1 MPIYEIEGKR
11 VQTDT
16 PLSEDEIDEIG
27 ASIRAQQEVAP
38 AAPQEQALGTVDTGN
53 ITSGYMMGLKDP
65 ITAGAQMLPRG
76 LEAVTSA
83 GGYYPNMVSKF
94 FADEA
99 ARVDAM
105 AAEEEKRYQAA
116 RAMQGREGIDLQRM
130 TGNVVN
136 PANLAI
142 GMRGAQLLRGSPW
155 LQAAGTGAAASM
167 LQPVTDTTED
177 SFGEQKA
184 KQAAIGG
191 VAGPVG
197 NVFVQGLGRAASPLV
212 TKAEQTMRDLGVT
225 MTPGQLMGTQAKAI
239 EEFAQNIPLIGP
251 MISSARERQL
261 FQFNRG
267 VINKALRKVDE
278 KLPDE
283 VIGRDAVA
291 HVQQVVSQKYDDVL
305 ASVSMQYDKLLAGK
319 IGEVIPRS
327 KLTAAADKQK
337 LNDELNKLIY
347 SQVPVDNK
355 VSGVVDGQLFKR
367 IEAAVNE
374 RIKVYGQSKTPSDL
388 DIADALQD
396 ALKIWRAELMAQNP
410 KYAQQLSKINA
421 AYSDVVVMETAAA
434 AGGAQNGVFTA
445 KNYQTAVRQRD
456 MSRRKRA
463 FAAGKAKGQ
472 ELSDAAVETIAPV
485 TGATTEGRVAMSLAG
500 GYGAFKDPW
509 LAAGAVAGS
518 KMIYSPTGLKVIEA
532 IATKRPELVRKIG
545 EALKKRGPRE
555 GSISAAEVMKEY
567 QRQTGGA
574 PFEGQ

>member
-27 ASIRAQQEVAP
+27 AQIKAQQQTAP
-38 AAPQEQALGTVDTGN
+38 AVPQEQALGTIDTGD

-76 LEAVTSA
+76 LEFVSSA
-83 GGYYPNMVSKF
+83 GGYAPNIVSKF
-94 FADEA
+94 FAEEA

-116 RAMQGREGIDLQRM
+116 RAMQGREGVDVQRM
-130 TGNVVN
+130 TGSVVS
-136 PANLAI
+136 PANLAV
-142 GMRGAQLLRGSPW
+142 GLRGAQLLRGAPMV
-155 LQAAGTGAAASM
+155 QAAGTGAAAAT
-167 LQPVTDTTED
+167 LQPVTDTTEA

-184 KQAAIGG
+184 KQAVIGG

-197 NVFVQGLGRAASPLV
+197 NVLVQGIGRAASPLV

-225 MTPGQLMGTQAKAI
+225 MTPGQLLGTQAKAI

-251 MISSARERQL
+251 MISAARERQL
-261 FQFNRG
+261 YQFNKG

-283 VIGRDAVA
+283 VIGRDAVKY
-291 HVQQVVSQKYDDVL
+291 VQDVVSQKYDDVL
-305 ASVSMQYDKLLAGK
+305 GNVSMQYDRGLAGK
-319 IGEVIPRS
+319 IGDVIPRS
-327 KLTAAADKQK
+327 KLTSAVDKQK

-347 SQVPVDNK
+347 SQVPVDAK
-355 VSGVVDGQLFKR
+355 VSGVIDGQLFKR

-396 ALKIWRAELMAQNP
+396 ALKVLRNELMSQNP
-410 KYAQQLSKINA
+410 KYATQLQKINA

-434 AGGAQNGVFTA
+434 AGGAKNGVFTPT
-445 KNYQTAVRQRD
+445 NYQTAVRQRD

-463 FAAGKAKGQ
+463 FAAGRAKGQ

-509 LAAGAVAGS
+509 LAAGAVAGA

-532 IATKRPELVRKIG
+532 IATKRPDLVRKIG
-545 EALKKRGPRE
+545 DALKKRGPRE
-555 GSISAAEVMKEY
+555 GSIGAAEVMKEY
-567 QRQTGGA
+567 QRLTGGA

>member
-27 ASIRAQQEVAP
+27 ASIRAQQQVAP

-53 ITSGYMMGLKDP
+53 ITSGFMMGLKDP

-83 GGYYPNMVSKF
+83 GGYYPNVVSRF

-136 PANLAI
+136 PATLAV
-142 GMRGAQLLRGSPW
+142 GMRGAQLLRGSPMV
-155 LQAAGTGAAASM
+155 QAAGTGAAASM

-184 KQAAIGG
+184 KQAAVGG

-197 NVFVQGLGRAASPLV
+197 NVLVQGVGRAASPLV

-251 MISSARERQL
+251 MISNARERQL
-261 FQFNRG
+261 YQFNKG

-278 KLPDE
+278 KLPDD

-305 ASVSMQYDKLLAGK
+305 ASVSMQYDKSLAGK

-355 VSGVVDGQLFKR
+355 VNGVVDGQLFKR

-396 ALKIWRAELMAQNP
+396 ALKIWRNELMSQNP
-410 KYAQQLSKINA
+410 KYAQKLQKINA

-500 GYGAFKDPW
+500 GYGAWRDPW
-509 LAAGAVAGS
+509 LAAGAVAGA

-532 IATKRPELVRKIG
+532 IATKRPDLVRKIG

>member
-1 MPIYEIEGKR
+1 MPLYEIEGKR
-11 VQTDT
+11 VRTEV
-16 PLSEDEIDEIG
+16 PLSEAEIDEIG
-27 ASIRAQQEVAP
+27 ASIRAQQAP
-38 AAPQEQALGTVDTGN
+38 LATQSERPLGSVNLGN
-53 ITSGYMMGLKDP
+53 IESGYMMGLKDP
-65 ITAGAQMLPRG
+65 LTAGAQMLPRG
-76 LEAVTSA
+76 LEILTSA
-83 GGYYPNMVSKF
+83 GGAYPNVVSKF
-94 FADEA
+94 FADEVS
-99 ARVDAM
+99 RIDAL
-105 AAEEEKRYQAA
+105 AAEEEQKYQAQ
-116 RAMQGREGIDLQRM
+116 RAAQGDEGFDPGRM
-130 TGNVVN
+130 TGNIIN
-136 PANLAI
+136 PANLAVGI
-142 GMRGAQLLRGSPW
+142 RGAQVFKNAPMA
-155 LQAAGTGAAASM
+155 QAALTGAASST
-167 LQPVTDTTED
+167 LQPVTDMSED
-177 SFGEQKA
+177 SFGEQKT
-184 KQAAIGG
+184 KQAG
-191 VAGPVG
+191 VGAVVGPAG
-197 NVFVQGLGRAASPLV
+197 NVVFQGVGRMASPLV

-251 MISSARERQL
+251 MISNARERQL
-261 FQFNRG
+261 YQFNKG

-278 KLPDE
+278 KLPDD
-283 VIGRDAVA
+283 VIGRDAVKY
-291 HVQQVVSQKYDDVL
+291 VQDVVSQKYDEVL
-305 ASVSMQYDKLLAGK
+305 ASVSMQYDKALAGK

-337 LNDELNKLIY
+337 LNDELNMLIY

-396 ALKIWRAELMAQNP
+396 ALKIWRNELMSQNP
-410 KYAQQLSKINA
+410 KHAQKLSKINA
-421 AYSDVVVMETAAA
+421 AYSDVTVMETAAA

-463 FAAGKAKGQ
+463 FAAGRAKGQ

-500 GYGAFKDPW
+500 GYGAWRDPW
-509 LAAGAVAGS
+509 LAAGAVAGT
-518 KMIYSPTGLKVIEA
+518 KLIYSPTGLKVIEA
-532 IATKRPELVRKIG
+532 IATKRPDLVRKIG

-567 QRQTGGA
+567 QRQAGDL
-574 PFEGQ
+574 PFAGE

>member
-27 ASIRAQQEVAP
+27 ASIRAQQQTAP

-53 ITSGYMMGLKDP
+53 ITSGFMMGLKDP

-76 LEAVTSA
+76 LEAITSA
-83 GGYYPNMVSKF
+83 GGYYPNVVSQF
-94 FADEA
+94 FGSEA

-116 RAMQGREGIDLQRM
+116 RAMQGREGIDLTRM

-142 GMRGAQLLRGSPW
+142 GMRGAQLLRGAPMA
-155 LQAAGTGAAASM
+155 QAAGTGAAASM
-167 LQPVTDTTED
+167 LQPITDTTEA

-184 KQAAIGG
+184 KQAAVGG

-197 NVFVQGLGRAASPLV
+197 NVLVQGLGRVASPLV

-278 KLPDE
+278 KLPDD

-305 ASVSMQYDKLLAGK
+305 ANVSMTYDKELATK
-319 IGEVIPRS
+319 IGEVIPKS
-327 KLTAAADKQK
+327 KIAGAAKKQE
-337 LNDELNKLIY
+337 LNDLLDSLVY

-355 VSGVVDGQLFKR
+355 IVGQVSGEAFKT
-367 IEAAVNE
+367 IETNINRKIAQYAKSTDPN
-374 RIKVYGQSKTPSDL
+374 DL
-388 DIADALQD
+388 EIADALSQ
-396 ALKIWRAELMAQNP
+396 ALKVWRAELMSQNP

-421 AYSDVVVMETAAA
+421 AYSDITVMEAAA
-434 AGGAQNGVFTA
+434 ANGGAQNGVFTP

-472 ELSDAAVETIAPV
+472 EVSDAAVETIAPV

-500 GYGAFKDPW
+500 GYGALQNPAV
-509 LAAGAVAGS
+509 AAGAYAAT
-518 KMIYSPTGLKVIEA
+518 KLIYSPTGLKVIEA
-532 IATKRPELVRKIG
+532 IATRRPDLVRKIG